1 MKRHFKDRKKGESK
15 TGFTLV
21 IVVQSGGRKT
31 FPNGEMM
38 DKTTQERKGGDY
50 DEKDDSFVVVALGSA
65 YSKAILFTRGEH
77 KGS

>member
-1 MKRHFKDRKKGESK
+1 MDRKKGESK

-38 DKTTQERKGGDY
+38 DKTTNKKGMEGHN
-50 DEKDDSFVVVALGSA
+50 EKDHDYVVINLNGIH
-65 YSKAILFTRGEH
+65 SKSLLFTREGNRRSKEC
-77 KGS
+77 G